1 LYGLALTAR
10 EPRRAL
16 RFLAIGTAWVSA
28 AHNLS
33 ALSWLAIASAL
44 IFVDSDRSARLR
56 RVEGLAFGIALAAF
70 AWLPALRWK
79 PLIQSEQLLTGKF
92 DFHSKFLAWSNM
104 FGDHFASVGPLPL
117 MAAVLALIALRRA
130 TAPERTLM
138 QRLLALAV
146 GTIVLQMR
154 VSIPLWE
161 HSGVLPYFQ
170 FPFRFMGPFAL
181 VTALLG
187 GLAFAR
193 ITDRF
198 RSRTRRLLELLVLSL
213 CLVPAIL
220 QLSHVQPLALQER
233 RTLERLLQPELLR
246 RTVQSSTEG
255 DEYLPRQAS
264 LEDLLERA
272 STSPVGSATEGLRIA
287 IKRDEPRHISLLIG
301 AARGS
306 EMCLTRWWFPF
317 WQITLDRRVQ
327 LGASCRDGS
336 IRVSVPAGRHEVTVD
351 LDPPIERS
359 LGLII
364 SLFALLALWLRLRS
378 TSFTSLVS

>member
-1 LYGLALTAR
+1 MKTLPWIAAALPWCFIVWIGAPRGHDLPLELIRLAEYQRALRDLQLPPYWATHLYAGFGSPIFLFYGHVCLLLASLLAWIAGSLVIGLLLALSLATLIAVIGLQGAGSSWSASSQPSAAGRVASYLFVLNPYLIGDAFLRNASAEYVALCGMPIGLYGLALTAR

-198 RSRTRRLLELLVLSL
+198 RSRTRRLLELL
-213 CLVPAIL
+213 
-220 QLSHVQPLALQER
+220 
-233 RTLERLLQPELLR
+233 
-246 RTVQSSTEG
+246 
-255 DEYLPRQAS
+255 
-264 LEDLLERA
+264 
-272 STSPVGSATEGLRIA
+272 
-287 IKRDEPRHISLLIG
+287 
-301 AARGS
+301 
-306 EMCLTRWWFPF
+306 
-317 WQITLDRRVQ
+317 
-327 LGASCRDGS
+327 
-336 IRVSVPAGRHEVTVD
+336 
-351 LDPPIERS
+351 
-359 LGLII
+359 
-364 SLFALLALWLRLRS
+364 
-378 TSFTSLVS
+378 